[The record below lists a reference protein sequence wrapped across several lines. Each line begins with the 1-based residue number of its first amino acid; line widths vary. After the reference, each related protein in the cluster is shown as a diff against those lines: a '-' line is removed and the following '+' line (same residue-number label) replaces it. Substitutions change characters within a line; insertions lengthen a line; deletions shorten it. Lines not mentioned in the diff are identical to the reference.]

1 VLRGTLSD
9 ESKKHSS
16 KKHGKTIS
24 APIFCSKDV
33 RSLPDGTYVF
43 RIGGALSKDHIH
55 RDTQWEFCGHRGTSD
70 EELEFRISKGKC
82 QTIAKRSRWQIS
94 NSLYLVDVSGT
105 ITMYLD
111 DSMVAEA
118 KSGLT
123 DESLNE
129 ALLTDL
135 ESVIYAAASGSV
147 TSLSSVSLISVTAK
161 ESMVTASFRIRMD
174 AMKYLVSDAIT
185 HELLLS
191 ELQSQ
196 LNAETTLNAFLSEF
210 HEKPEF
216 GSVSRVVVSDFHYD
230 GAAPDD
236 PLAGREFTTS
246 IESDDASM
254 LDSRV
259 FFYILT
265 ALFLSAM
272 ILLAVIPSRG

>member
-1 VLRGTLSD
+1 
-9 ESKKHSS
+9 
-16 KKHGKTIS
+16 
-24 APIFCSKDV
+24 
-33 RSLPDGTYVF
+33 
-43 RIGGALSKDHIH
+43 
-55 RDTQWEFCGHRGTSD
+55 
-70 EELEFRISKGKC
+70 
-82 QTIAKRSRWQIS
+82 
-94 NSLYLVDVSGT
+94 
-105 ITMYLD
+105 MYLD